1 MSELF
6 KSKVTKRRVR
16 DYRASIKTTLLI
28 AGCLVMAVVFFCA
41 FALYG
46 YHVVEVAGSSIPAN
60 RAVKSWERAVI
71 VKTEHL
77 TGQKIIGMGTTGKST
92 GMIAARALEENA
104 IYYILPAVGDGRTVY
119 KAEVNY
125 QFLLEAERAKGFE
138 VQVRTH
144 IKKKNFLVDE
154 SIVRPLTVAR

>member
-6 KSKVTKRRVR
+6 KSKVEERR
-16 DYRASIKTTLLI
+16 
-28 AGCLVMAVVFFCA
+28 GCKYIILNETIFTFLAILGVAVVCLGA

-46 YHVVEVAGSSIPAN
+46 YHVVEVEGSAIPAN
-60 RAVKSWERAVI
+60 RAVKSWEKAEI

-77 TGQKIIGMGTTGKST
+77 TGQGIVGLGST
-92 GMIAARALEENA
+92 GRSTGVIAARSLEENS
-104 IYYILPAVGDGRTVY
+104 IYYILPAVGDGRKIY
-119 KAEVNY
+119 KADVDY